1 MHSLAKIRLHSILV
15 HCYVVTFVNRVKGK
29 SRTLTEISAI
39 NQSLKA
45 KKNKTKQKIERK
57 KAHQRWKKTAH
68 KIIQHGKRGKSLQ
81 ARELDGKRCKT
92 W

>member
-15 HCYVVTFVNRVKGK
+15 YCCVVSFVSRVKGK

-45 KKNKTKQKIERK
+45 QKKRKKERK
-57 KAHQRWKKTAH
+57 HISAGKQAAH
-68 KIIQHGKRGKSLQ
+68 KTIQHGKRGKSLQ